1 VDISAGG
8 FCFGRPCEE
17 VSPRGRGCNIIKK
30 AQLTVTDKPA
40 LQDTPAPAGKTIAS
54 EMARHKPDDLITAD
68 GRYDKAAIL
77 RDAHRHQYGA
87 MRRHGW
93 SWSRCLSF
101 SWAQARAMRDRA
113 QLASGEEEGA
123 TSDGGGRPLKA

>member
-1 VDISAGG
+1 MPQS
-8 FCFGRPCEE
+8 
-17 VSPRGRGCNIIKK
+17 SH
-30 AQLTVTDKPA
+30 
-40 LQDTPAPAGKTIAS
+40 APAGQSVAS
-54 EMARHKPDDLITAD
+54 EMTRHKPDDLITAD

-101 SWAQARAMRDRA
+101 SWAQARALRDRA
-113 QLASGEEEGA
+113 QLAASGDEEGVA
-123 TSDGGGRPLKA
+123 SDRTDWLLMRGEGSKGSKRPP